1 MATATGISLSE
12 YLATDYKP
20 DREYLD
26 GEVVERNVGQGPHS
40 YTQTALGAWLFG
52 QQKRWNMLTLT
63 EQRVQVSG
71 THYRIPDLCVVRKD
85 DFANIIQRPPLLC
98 VEILSPE
105 DRWNQVQDS
114 IADYLRFGV
123 PEIWVPF
130 SYESTGADTRFT
142 NWLDP
147 DPRSRQVFTFHRPET
162 LAAWLDEWQRSPDS
176 PTLRSRLRKMPPLEM
191 GLLWPP
197 KDVAI
202 TNLEESDRKSTRL

>member
-105 DRWNQVQDS
+105 DRWNRVQDS

-123 PEIWVPF
+123 PEIWVIDP
-130 SYESTGADTRFT
+130 EEAKAWICTPEGGQRLVADGVLRW
-142 NWLDP
+142 NGLSIELREILP
-147 DPRSRQVFTFHRPET
+147 DEQTV
-162 LAAWLDEWQRSPDS
+162 Q
-176 PTLRSRLRKMPPLEM
+176 
-191 GLLWPP
+191 
-197 KDVAI
+197 
-202 TNLEESDRKSTRL
+202 